1 MTQWTPEFNVIIDG
15 VSVTD
20 IVLTGL
26 SITSGRTDINSQPQA
41 GYANISIINTSNA
54 YRTWNV
60 SSTVTIEVKNAS
72 NTFIPLFGGK
82 VSDISVAV
90 RSAGANGFVT
100 DYSILAIGAISKMSK
115 AVWTSALSQD
125 KDGDQIFAILS
136 DLLLNTWNELPAAE
150 QWSTYNPTETWADGG
165 DVGLGEIDRPGQY
178 TMEQQN
184 AGAVDF
190 YTAVT
195 NIANSA
201 LGYIY
206 EDSLGNIGYA
216 DAAHRGLYLINNGYV
231 ELDAR
236 NALGVGIKQTTR
248 GGSIVNSYQINYGN
262 NFNSSKSALDQ
273 NSINLY
279 GLYAVQQNSYIH
291 NATDAQNIVD
301 RQISL
306 RAYPRATF
314 ESITFPIQNP
324 ELSDAQRNALIA
336 IFMGLPVKIT
346 NLPLNISGG
355 EFTGYVE
362 GWTFVATLS
371 GLSLTFFASPTEF
384 SAVSQYW
391 EQVSASESWNSITN
405 TLEWQNA
412 IGVIG

>member
-1 MTQWTPEFNVIIDG
+1 MTNWTPEFNVVIDG
-15 VSVTD
+15 ESVTE

-41 GYANISIINTSNA
+41 GYANLSIVNTSNA
-54 YRTWNV
+54 YRAWNV
-60 SSTVTIEVKNAS
+60 SNSVTIEVKNTA

-82 VSDISVAV
+82 ISDISVSV

-115 AVWTSALSQD
+115 AVWNSALSQD

-136 DLLLNTWNELPAAE
+136 DLLLNTWNEIPAAE

-184 AGAVDF
+184 AEPVDF

-206 EDSLGNIGYA
+206 EDSVGNIGYA

-231 ELDAR
+231 ELDAK
-236 NALGVGIKQTTR
+236 NAIGVGIKQTTR

-273 NSINLY
+273 NSINTY

-306 RAYPRATF
+306 RAYPRPTF
-314 ESITFPIQNP
+314 ESITFAIQNP
-324 ELSDAQRNALIA
+324 EITDANRDALIS

-391 EQVSASESWNSITN
+391 EQVSGTESWNSIN
-405 TLEWQNA
+405 SALEWQNA